1 MGMKKN
7 NLEIIKQEALY
18 LYNALEAIEEYQA
31 VETLLIQTDVA
42 YNKSLYSV
50 IKKEDKI
57 LRLNSNYNPEY
68 EADRWAEQYDSIT
81 YGRSKRVFLGFGFG
95 NGYFIRSLLK
105 KREPDEVVIVY
116 EPCIDMFL
124 STIEMYDIADI
135 FKDENFFLIVEG
147 LNQES
152 LSEILRKYE
161 LEVMRGQITLF
172 PIPQYETLFNEELQ
186 WFMEMYNNI
195 FISAIMNRNTATM
208 FGERW
213 AEAEIDNLLTIL
225 SSNMLEECENMVQAN
240 IPIILVA
247 SGPSL
252 TKNASFL
259 KEAKG
264 KALILAVDSAA
275 KYLYHFGVEPDFI
288 ISVDVRKS
296 LSHFQNS
303 ISINTPMLASVTANP
318 EVIRANKARKIFFDD
333 EGLIKQLKGIN
344 TKSANLQGA
353 GSVATTAF
361 EIARYLGSKTIILIG
376 QDLAF
381 EGDASHAMGQRLQED
396 ISTEYHELVEGNNGN
411 LLKTRFD
418 WYKYLCW
425 YNETIPQFD
434 GVVVNATEGGAKIQ
448 GTEVL
453 SLKEAIDKYCL
464 EDFDASRIFKQ
475 LDDKKID
482 NITNK
487 EMGCKAIKS
496 LQSELLNIKQKID
509 KALQITEELILE
521 NGKVNYES
529 YRMRDNV
536 NQLFKINDYINKSA
550 VNEILEQYTYAT
562 TMKEYQ
568 DLFVKFKEQK
578 DNRAHVYGKSKCV
591 YESLNKAI
599 EKLLLKLDTL
609 ILSMES

>member
-18 LYNALEAIEEYQA
+18 LYNALEAIEEYQSK
-31 VETLLIQTDVA
+31 ETLLIQTDVA

-81 YGRSKRVFLGFGFG
+81 YGRSKRVFFGFGFG
-95 NGYFIRSLLK
+95 NGYFIRSLLT

-135 FKDENFFLIVEG
+135 FTDENFFLIVEG

-303 ISINTPMLASVTANP
+303 ISITTPMLASVTANP
-318 EVIRANKARKIFFDD
+318 EVIKANNARKIFFDD

-453 SLKEAIDKYCL
+453 SLKEAIDKYCI

-487 EMGCKAIKS
+487 EMGYKAIKS

-609 ILSMES
+609 ILSIES

>member
-1 MGMKKN
+1 
-7 NLEIIKQEALY
+7 
-18 LYNALEAIEEYQA
+18 
-31 VETLLIQTDVA
+31 
-42 YNKSLYSV
+42 
-50 IKKEDKI
+50 
-57 LRLNSNYNPEY
+57 
-68 EADRWAEQYDSIT
+68 
-81 YGRSKRVFLGFGFG
+81 
-95 NGYFIRSLLK
+95 
-105 KREPDEVVIVY
+105 
-116 EPCIDMFL
+116 
-124 STIEMYDIADI
+124 
-135 FKDENFFLIVEG
+135 
-147 LNQES
+147 
-152 LSEILRKYE
+152 
-161 LEVMRGQITLF
+161 
-172 PIPQYETLFNEELQ
+172 
-186 WFMEMYNNI
+186 
-195 FISAIMNRNTATM
+195 
-208 FGERW
+208 
-213 AEAEIDNLLTIL
+213 
-225 SSNMLEECENMVQAN
+225 
-240 IPIILVA
+240 
-247 SGPSL
+247 
-252 TKNASFL
+252 
-259 KEAKG
+259 
-264 KALILAVDSAA
+264 
-275 KYLYHFGVEPDFI
+275 VEPDFI